1 MKTLALL
8 LIAMLAADTLA
19 ACGSNT
25 TTSPGADA
33 PAQAKVTGLSTPKSV
48 AVVTAN

>member
-1 MKTLALL
+1 MKTLALVLMGML
-8 LIAMLAADTLA
+8 LAGTLA
-19 ACGSNT
+19 ACGSGS
-25 TTSPGADA
+25 TTSPVVDA

>member
-8 LIAMLAADTLA
+8 LMVMLAADTLA
-19 ACGSNT
+19 GCGSGT
-25 TTSPGADA
+25 ATSPVVNA
-33 PAQAKVTGLSTPKSV
+33 PEQAKVTGLSTPKSV